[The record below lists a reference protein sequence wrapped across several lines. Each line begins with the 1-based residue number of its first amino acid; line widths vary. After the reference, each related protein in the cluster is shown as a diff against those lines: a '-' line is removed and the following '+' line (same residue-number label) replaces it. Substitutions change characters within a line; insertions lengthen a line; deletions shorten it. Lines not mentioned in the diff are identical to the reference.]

1 MFRRVLTRSAAGA
14 SAAIALAA
22 VAGLFAP
29 ADPRFEMINHFRP
42 ILLAAAAGTFV
53 LSLLLRRRALIIVS
67 AVPLALLVA
76 LALAPLY
83 FLAHS
88 ANGEKPSLRIAS
100 LNLWV
105 NNEQLAQTAEFL
117 RASQADVVVVQEVL
131 CAQSDP
137 LFATL
142 RTTYPHQFRA
152 SERCFGQAILSKHPI
167 VASGTQN
174 YKHRQ
179 PIWMWAEIAIG
190 RKNLRITSVHLS
202 HPTQP
207 FDQVLNIDALA
218 AYAQSVK
225 IPHVMAGDFNLTP
238 YSWLLNKFA
247 WQSGMRRSGTYM
259 ASWPGHRA
267 IPLFLIDH
275 VFMSVEFARADFRV
289 APFAG
294 SDHRPV
300 IADLVLR

>member
-117 RASQADVVVVQEVL
+117 RASQSSCLTTMQDR
-131 CAQSDP
+131 SS
-137 LFATL
+137 TL
-142 RTTYPHQFRA
+142 RIAGSRITATRA
-152 SERCFGQAILSKHPI
+152 RLAKEATPPQLERREVRKHGYGGVTAPI
-167 VASGTQN
+167 VHMSDWREALVAVASHEARHIWQ
-174 YKHRQ
+174 YQHDQ
-179 PIWMWAEIAIG
+179 PRSEVDAERYSAA
-190 RKNLRITSVHLS
+190 RL
-202 HPTQP
+202 
-207 FDQVLNIDALA
+207 ALWREWRTWREG
-218 AYAQSVK
+218 
-225 IPHVMAGDFNLTP
+225 P
-238 YSWLLNKFA
+238 
-247 WQSGMRRSGTYM
+247 
-259 ASWPGHRA
+259 
-267 IPLFLIDH
+267 
-275 VFMSVEFARADFRV
+275 V
-289 APFAG
+289 AM
-294 SDHRPV
+294 
-300 IADLVLR
+300 